1 MSNVS
6 VLHEISNQAN
16 AMEDEGIVD
25 ITIVENLKKLQSI
38 SRELESKWVRTNTE
52 NSFYFYNAIKSVE
65 LILEKMIDRF
75 LKAKEMHDN
84 PQVAVDTVRLVP
96 SLVDVIEITDDDKV
110 DQETTDRI
118 IERTYLL
125 RNKAAETNLL
135 ESEEMD
141 LEGVNKQKL
150 LDTLNGMAKQFD
162 VPEELPDDVTVNDEN
177 VS

>member
-16 AMEDEGIVD
+16 AMEDEGIVH
-25 ITIVENLKKLQSI
+25 IQIVDDLKKLQKI
-38 SRELESKWVRTNTE
+38 SKELETKWVKADTE

-65 LILEKMIDRF
+65 LILAKMIDRF
-75 LKAKEMHDN
+75 LKAKEMQDN

-96 SLVDVIEITDDDKV
+96 NLIDVIEITEGDNV
-110 DQETTDRI
+110 DQETTDKI
-118 IERTYLL
+118 IERTYQL

-141 LEGVNKQKL
+141 LEGVDKQKIL
-150 LDTLNGMAKQFD
+150 NTLNGMVKQFNI
-162 VPEELPDDVTVNDEN
+162 PEELPDDVTVNDED